1 VFVLITADLFFL
13 ASLSNGKSEWRLYVP
28 GPGNPFVSLI
38 PGLTEFPKDLP
49 ILDLYLDKK

>member
-1 VFVLITADLFFL
+1 MI
-13 ASLSNGKSEWRLYVP
+13 SGKSDSRLYVP